1 MQHIKHTVG
10 NYCLHSYVVKLE
22 RGGGQ
27 FNSQKLKIALR
38 KKKQYVKLFHA
49 FEAPLFY
56 IYHHHECSK
65 PNI

>member
-22 RGGGQ
+22 GGGGQ

-38 KKKQYVKLFHA
+38 KKKA
-49 FEAPLFY
+49 
-56 IYHHHECSK
+56 IC
-65 PNI
+65 